1 VGLIL
6 ALIKEYGKKEKW
18 LDLSM
23 TIGSM
28 GELVSIVLLSIVS
41 ASLQFGFDS
50 KLLEVF
56 ILLGLFFVAIVLFY
70 KGLRLI
76 FWWFPELKIKLM
88 PHYDKDEKD
97 IRISMATFFIMI
109 FIMLLLD
116 LEVAFGAFIA
126 GILIATFFDHKK
138 ELPHKLSS
146 FGFGFLVPIFF
157 VYIGFTFDLN
167 SIFSEGLLLKTA
179 LITVIMIV
187 VRLIS
192 SVTLLGILKPK
203 ELILFG
209 LSHSMPLTLL
219 IAVASTAYIS
229 GNLDQILYYAFILA
243 ALIQVIISM
252 VAIKLIKNYKPK
264 ETLEYET

>member
-1 VGLIL
+1 
-6 ALIKEYGKKEKW
+6 
-18 LDLSM
+18 
-23 TIGSM
+23 
-28 GELVSIVLLSIVS
+28 
-41 ASLQFGFDS
+41 
-50 KLLEVF
+50 
-56 ILLGLFFVAIVLFY
+56 
-70 KGLRLI
+70 
-76 FWWFPELKIKLM
+76 M

-167 SIFSEGLLLKTA
+167 SIFSEGLLLKTV
-179 LITVIMIV
+179 LITVIMII